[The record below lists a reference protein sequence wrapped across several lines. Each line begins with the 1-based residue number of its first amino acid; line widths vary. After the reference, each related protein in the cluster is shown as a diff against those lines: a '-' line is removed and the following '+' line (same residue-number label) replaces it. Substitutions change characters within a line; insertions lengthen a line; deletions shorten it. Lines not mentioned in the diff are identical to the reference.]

1 MTGIVERNYSEA
13 LFAALNE
20 DKQDLS
26 AARNELNAVRKIV
39 AECDG
44 FEKLMDS
51 PTVSAGEKLT
61 VVKEAFDGKVSR
73 HVLNFLC
80 IVTEGRRWDSFSR
93 ICDSFGVLCNEHL
106 GIAEITVTTAFPLS
120 EEQRAAIKS
129 KMAQV
134 TGKKIEMSEK
144 TDKSIVGGI
153 VVDYGD
159 TRLDGSVKTRLEGL
173 KESFSRL
180 IG

>member
-13 LFAALNE
+13 LFAALIE
-20 DKQDLS
+20 EGQDLS
-26 AARNELNAVRKIV
+26 AARDQLNAVNGIV

-51 PTVSAGEKLT
+51 PTVAAEEKIA
-61 VVKEAFDGKVSR
+61 VVREAFDGKVSR

-80 IVTEGRRWDSFSR
+80 IVTEGRRWNDFAR
-93 ICDSFGVLCNEHL
+93 ICKSFAALCNEHL
-106 GIAEITVTTAFPLS
+106 GIAEITVTTAFPLT
-120 EEQRAAIKS
+120 EKQRDAIKK
-129 KMAQV
+129 KMAEV
-134 TGKKIEMSEK
+134 TGKKIEMTEK
-144 TDKSIVGGI
+144 TDKTIVGGVI
-153 VVDYGD
+153 VDYGD
-159 TRLDGSVKTRLEGL
+159 TRLDGSVKTRLGGL

>member
-13 LFAALNE
+13 LFAALTE
-20 DKQDLS
+20 EGQDLS
-26 AARNELNAVRKIV
+26 KARDELNAVKGIV

-51 PTVSAGEKLT
+51 HTVSAQEKLA
-61 VVKEAFDGKVSR
+61 VVKEAFEGKVSR

-80 IVTEGRRWDSFSR
+80 IVTEGRRWSSFARICESFSA
-93 ICDSFGVLCNEHL
+93 LCNEQR
-106 GIAEITVTTAFPLS
+106 GMAEITVTTACPLT

-134 TGKKIEMSEK
+134 IGKKIEMTEK
-144 TDKSIVGGI
+144 TDKTIVGGI